1 MGKEEMDIIDM
12 LLDEDNDESITLFD
26 ETGEPFSFE
35 QVAVI
40 PKDDILYA
48 ILKPLQHVD
57 GLSDEDMLIFK
68 IFETDDGEA
77 DMEMV
82 TDDAEAEAVFE
93 ELNSLMEEAETE

>member
-1 MGKEEMDIIDM
+1 MSIIEM
-12 LLDEDNDESITLFD
+12 LLDEENDEPITLFD

-35 QVAVI
+35 QVAAI
-40 PKDDILYA
+40 PKDDNLYA

-57 GLSDEDMLIFK
+57 GLSDEDVVIFK
-68 IFETDDGEA
+68 IFETEDGDA

-93 ELNSLMEEAETE
+93 ELDLLMEEAEEL

>member
-1 MGKEEMDIIDM
+1 M
-12 LLDEDNDESITLFD
+12 LLDEDNDEPITLYD

-35 QVAVI
+35 QVAII
-40 PKDDILYA
+40 PKDDNLYA

-57 GLSDEDMLIFK
+57 SLSDEDVLIFK
-68 IFETDDGEA
+68 IFEDEDGEA

-93 ELNSLMEEAETE
+93 ELDLLMEEAEEL

>member
-1 MGKEEMDIIDM
+1 MGKEEMSIIDM
-12 LLDEDNDESITLFD
+12 ILDEENDEPITLYD

-40 PKDDILYA
+40 PKDGNLYA

-57 GLSDEDMLIFK
+57 GLSDEDVVIFK
-68 IFETDDGEA
+68 IFETEDGYV
-77 DMEMV
+77 DMEML

-93 ELNSLMEEAETE
+93 ELNLLMEEAEEI

>member
-1 MGKEEMDIIDM
+1 MGKEERSIIDM
-12 LLDEDNDESITLFD
+12 LLDEDNDEPITLFD

-40 PKDDILYA
+40 PKDDNLYA

-57 GLSDEDMLIFK
+57 GLSDEDVIIFK
-68 IFETDDGEA
+68 IFETEDGDA

-82 TDDAEAEAVFE
+82 TDDAEGEEVFE
-93 ELNSLMEEAETE
+93 ALRLLMEEAEEV